1 MLMKEMRML
10 KISQALALCML
21 MSAAFINASAIAAS
35 QQFGNMRANVPQGWK
50 ATQTD
55 GGGLLMPPG
64 LTKEQAVIVGITPS
78 QTLRDF
84 ETQFDRQTKVFL
96 SEYSIV
102 KQGDVVRGRS
112 PHGYDVLRRE
122 IVLRGATGNT
132 LYMLMTAAN
141 PNGRFESLTYTA
153 NSSALYRQY
162 FQHVNGMVDSI
173 RFVAPATNASAAQEI
188 KGPSKSSPVY
198 VDAPSRKAGEE
209 NLKPLPAGSTR
220 LNGLYARPDS
230 GGTLNATNS
239 WRFYYFLPNGYTYMG
254 AKEAGLE
261 NIQCMKATVDKYGSP
276 QCSTYSA
283 DNGQIRIGNL
293 NATRFR
299 RKGDDLQIG
308 DYTYEL
314 IPKAANLRMDGT
326 YSSFSAGASAASS
339 SEISFSRD
347 GRFRSSNFI
356 GVAVDTG
363 DQSGGDRVSVAGNST
378 RKAEGTYRI
387 NGYTLELNYGDG
399 RKARAFFARVAGDE
413 VVRIGS
419 RSYTRD

>member
-1 MLMKEMRML
+1 ML
-10 KISQALALCML
+10 KLLQTIVLCSLLSATVISTSAL
-21 MSAAFINASAIAAS
+21 AAS
-35 QQFGNMRANVPQGWK
+35 QQFGTMRVNVPQDWK
-50 ATQTD
+50 SKQTN
-55 GGGLLMPPG
+55 GGALLMPEG
-64 LTKEQAVIVGITPS
+64 LAKQQAVLVAITPS
-78 QTLRDF
+78 RTLNNF
-84 ETQFDRQTKVFL
+84 EAQFAQQIKTLQSD
-96 SEYSIV
+96 YSVI
-102 KQGDVVRGRS
+102 KLGKIISGRS
-112 PHGYDVLRRE
+112 PNGYDVLRQE
-122 IVLRGATGNT
+122 MVLRDQDGST
-132 LYMLMTAAN
+132 LHMFVTAAN

-153 NSSALYRQY
+153 NSTALYQQHFRQLD
-162 FQHVNGMVDSI
+162 GMINSI
-173 RFVAPATNASAAQEI
+173 KFTSAGANASLTQ
-188 KGPSKSSPVY
+188 KTNSQSKPSTAY
-198 VDAPSRKAGEE
+198 VDAESRRAGEA
-209 NLKPLPAGSTR
+209 NLKPPPPGSAR
-220 LNGLYARPDS
+220 LNGLYVRPDS
-230 GGTLNATNS
+230 GGTLDATNS

-261 NIQCMKATVDKYGSP
+261 NIQCTKATVDKYGSP

-314 IPKAANLRMDGT
+314 LPKAANLRIDGT

-363 DQSGGDRVSVAGNST
+363 DQSGGDRVSVAGNNT

-387 NGYTLELNYGDG
+387 NGYTLELNYSDG